1 MSVRVRR
8 ADKADVPAVAK
19 LAMKLV
25 EQHIEYDPVR
35 FAGISTVDGMQWF
48 YGGQTVAKDARVLIA
63 EIDSQVVG
71 FAYVSFEERNYADLS
86 VSSAKLQDIYVDEH
100 ARGTGAGTKLIEA
113 AIIEAKGFGAA
124 KILLSVAAKNLLAKR
139 FFENQGFKTT
149 MHEMMLALD

>member
-35 FAGISTVDGMQWF
+35 FARISTVDGMQWF

-139 FFENQGFKTT
+139 FFENQGFRTT